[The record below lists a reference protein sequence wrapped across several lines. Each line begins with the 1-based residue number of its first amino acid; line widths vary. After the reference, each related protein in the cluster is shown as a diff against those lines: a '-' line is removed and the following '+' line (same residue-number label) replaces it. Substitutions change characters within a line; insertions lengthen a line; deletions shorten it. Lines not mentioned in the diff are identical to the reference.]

1 MTGYAVYLHNGIRE
15 YCYHGLDMRESLEYL
30 GNLMNAMKG
39 IKRTLYDIKDYNAY
53 YTNKIKP
60 IPYEYKFWLQEIYEI
75 IDECLSLE
83 ESVWDSYFKYDDGQE
98 RFWKP
103 RGSGADLTKDDSY
116 VII

>member
-15 YCYHGLDMRESLEYL
+15 YCYHGLEMRESLEYL

-39 IKRTLYDIKDYNAY
+39 VRRTLYDIKEYQSYFVN
-53 YTNKIKP
+53 NVKP
-60 IPYEYKFWLQEIYEI
+60 MPYEYIYWITETYQI
-75 IDECLSLE
+75 IDELLKIRE
-83 ESVWDSYFKYDDGQE
+83 DVWSSYYKYNDGE
-98 RFWKP
+98 KRYWKP